1 MAVQKS
7 PRVETLEDT
16 EQLARVVAKWRAY
29 LGIPKEGADP
39 EELAIVIM
47 YISDYWQML
56 TLAEIELAF
65 TLSINRKLDDDE
77 FFGLFSPNYVAKV
90 LHAYMF
96 YRKTTLAD
104 ALRRKEKFE
113 LAEAAKAQ
121 KPSAEEEC
129 EITKELFRNFH
140 AEVLKNGTLNDP
152 FNLAYNFLRQH
163 KWMRVSEAD
172 IQESLQAGKT
182 QYQTDKNKESLLR
195 QVSENQDLEI
205 KRNARNYLVARYLK
219 NVDIMVL
226 LNNIKPELFS

>member
-7 PRVETLEDT
+7 PRVETLQDT
-16 EQLARVVAKWRAY
+16 EALARIVAKWRAY

-47 YISDYWQML
+47 YITDYWQML

-113 LAEAAKAQ
+113 LEEASKKM
-121 KPSAEEEC
+121 KPNVEEEC
-129 EITKELFRNFH
+129 EITRELFRNFH
-140 AEVLKNGTLNDP
+140 AEVMKVGVLNDP
-152 FNLAYNFLRQH
+152 FNLAYNFLRQQ

-172 IQESLQAGKT
+172 IQESLIAGKT
-182 QYQTDKNKESLLR
+182 QYNSDKQKESLLR
-195 QVSENQDLEI
+195 QVSENQELEV
-205 KRNARNYLVARYLK
+205 KRNARNYLVAKYLK
-219 NVDIMVL
+219 NVDINVL
-226 LNNIKPELFS
+226 LDRIKPELFI